1 MEILNNI
8 WNALT
13 TENEFI
19 TRLISIP
26 FTFIELYLS
35 FLLFTSFLHIHYTKK
50 IKFIYVILTSLLS
63 ILTKLLIPAPFNTL
77 VNYIFLFIIIKILF
91 KKSIIQTLIAILIP
105 FIIFAIV
112 GTLIFNPLLKIFKTD
127 SSNLTIIPLYKITYS
142 STLYILIYIF
152 LNISKLT
159 QNKNIKLYLL
169 DNLNIKN
176 TTILIFNLLLGLF
189 TLIIQLII
197 TVFYTNVLPIYI
209 TVLSSI
215 SLILY
220 FLISLYSLYHIVK
233 LQETSKSLE
242 NAETYNKT
250 LSVLYDNVKAFK
262 HDFENMVNMIGGYV
276 KNNDIDGLREYY
288 SGLEKDY
295 AKIKNL
301 SALNPT
307 LINNSGI
314 YNLLIKKYSKAN
326 SIGVKMDLEYFFD
339 FERLHMP
346 IYQFSRMLGILIDN
360 AIEAAEASEEKHV
373 LIRFRDSSFHH
384 TQIIIIENSYCSK
397 EKIDTK
403 NIFKKGITGKDGHMG
418 MGLWEVH
425 EILMKNNNVNLI
437 TSTDEK
443 IFKQQIEIYY

>member
-13 TENEFI
+13 TENANLVNI
-19 TRLISIP
+19 ILVP
-26 FTFIELYLS
+26 FTFIENYLS
-35 FLLFTSFLHIHYTKK
+35 FLLFTTFLNIKYNKK
-50 IKFIYVILTSLLS
+50 QEYLYVFITGIVGTISSTC
-63 ILTKLLIPAPFNTL
+63 IPAPLNTII
-77 VNYIFLFIIIKILF
+77 NYILLFFVLLYLLKLSVIKTILAMLIPLCTFSICGMLVLNPFLKFF
-91 KKSIIQTLIAILIP
+91 SINSSYLDTIAIYRIIYICLLYIILI
-105 FIIFAIV
+105 
-112 GTLIFNPLLKIFKTD
+112 
-127 SSNLTIIPLYKITYS
+127 
-142 STLYILIYIF
+142 ILIYA
-152 LNISKLT
+152 LKVKNSK
-159 QNKNIKLYLL
+159 I
-169 DNLNIKN
+169 NLNENITNRNKFI
-176 TTILIFNLLLGLF
+176 ILFNLFLGIF
-189 TLIIQLII
+189 TLVIQLII
-197 TVFYTNVLPIYI
+197 IIFYINTLPIYI
-209 TVLSSI
+209 TFLSSI
-215 SLILY
+215 SIIAYL
-220 FLISLYSLYHIVK
+220 FISLYSLYHIIK
-233 LQETSKSLE
+233 LQETTKSLE

-314 YNLLIKKYSKAN
+314 YNLLIKKYNKAN

-384 TQIIIIENSYCSK
+384 TQIIIIENSYCSQ

-437 TSTDEK
+437 TSTDEN

>member
-13 TENEFI
+13 TENKVLMNFM
-19 TRLISIP
+19 SIP
-26 FTFIELYLS
+26 FTFFEIYLS
-35 FLLFTSFLHIHYTKK
+35 FLLFSTILKINCSKCKK
-50 IKFIYVILTSLLS
+50 TIYISSLSLLS
-63 ILTKLLIPAPFNTL
+63 LINLNLLPQPINNI
-77 VNYIFLFIIIKILF
+77 VNYIFTFAIILILF
-91 KKSIIQTLIAILIP
+91 RLPIYKAFIALLLPFGIFSIIGVFIL
-105 FIIFAIV
+105 
-112 GTLIFNPLLKIFKTD
+112 NPLTK
-127 SSNLTIIPLYKITYS
+127 
-142 STLYILIYIF
+142 F
-152 LNISKLT
+152 LNIDPSLLNSIPIYKLCYIVILYT
-159 QNKNIKLYLL
+159 LILIIIYLLKNKLYNIKLFMSPFKKKYKNIIL
-169 DNLNIKN
+169 LNI
-176 TTILIFNLLLGLF
+176 LLGISV
-189 TLIIQLII
+189 LIIQLI
-197 TVFYTNVLPIYI
+197 VNAFYLKILPIYV
-209 TVLSSI
+209 TSLSSL

-220 FLISLYSLYHIVK
+220 FLISLYSLYHIIK
-233 LQETSKSLE
+233 LQETTKSLE

-314 YNLLIKKYSKAN
+314 YNLLIKKYNKAN

-360 AIEAAEASEEKHV
+360 AIEAAESSEEKHV

-384 TQIIIIENSYCSK
+384 TQIIIVENSYCSK

-437 TSTDEK
+437 TSTDEN